1 MLLRGSD
8 DVLLLDEPDNFLD
21 VPAKRW
27 LEQQLRATPKTIL
40 FVSHDRE
47 LLAGTATKIVTL
59 EASGAWTHGASFATY
74 HEARDARRS
83 RIDDE
88 YTRHQR
94 ERDRLEA
101 IVKEMQR
108 RAIVRRQLRAQG
120 KGRREPPRATSTRPV
135 RRRSE

>member
-21 VPAKRW
+21 IPAKRR

-40 FVSHDRE
+40 YVSHDRE
-47 LLAGTATKIVTL
+47 LLAATATKIVTL

-74 HEARDARRS
+74 YEARDARRA

-88 YTRHQR
+88 YTRHTR
-94 ERDRLEA
+94 ESA
-101 IVKEMQR
+101 I
-108 RAIVRRQLRAQG
+108 A
-120 KGRREPPRATSTRPV
+120 S
-135 RRRSE
+135 RRS